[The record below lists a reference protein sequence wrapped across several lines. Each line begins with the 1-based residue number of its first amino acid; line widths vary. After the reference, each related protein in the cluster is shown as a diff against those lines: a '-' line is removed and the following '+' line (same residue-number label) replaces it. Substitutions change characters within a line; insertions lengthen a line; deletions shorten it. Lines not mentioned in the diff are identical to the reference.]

1 MRVCQ
6 LGDDYQGKAHQEV
19 ADHVKQMQER
29 GIIRPSCSPWAAP
42 VVPVRKKDGALRFC
56 VDYHLASG
64 YWQVE
69 VDPKDLPK
77 TAFITRQGL
86 FEFNVLPFGLS
97 NSPKSVGGHTKAKA
111 DQTITS
117 AQTTRRRERGP
128 GFGPSWVFRR
138 SRPPDFPVAVG
149 DVYSSASSGVTE
161 GFRSVVSSASAGLP
175 ASPVLPAAIEGS
187 PTLQISMEAE
197 VSPALTEVSA
207 ADSGGPFGSSAIV
220 REPPLPAGF
229 TVAEEASR
237 SDLSPVGRQLLTPA
251 TTEWGRPRR
260 TRKPPVWFKDYEGT
274 C

>member
-1 MRVCQ
+1 
-6 LGDDYQGKAHQEV
+6 
-19 ADHVKQMQER
+19 MQER

-56 VDYHLASG
+56 VDY
-64 YWQVE
+64 Q
-69 VDPKDLPK
+69 
-77 TAFITRQGL
+77 
-86 FEFNVLPFGLS
+86 
-97 NSPKSVGGHTKAKA
+97 SVGGHTKAKA
-111 DQTITS
+111 DQTITP

-128 GFGPSWVFRR
+128 GFGSSWVFRR

-149 DVYSSASSGVTE
+149 DVYSSASSGVME
-161 GFRSVVSSASAGLP
+161 GFRSVVSSAAVGLP
-175 ASPVLPAAIEGS
+175 ASPVRTAAIEGS
-187 PTLQISMEAE
+187 PTSQISMEAE

-237 SDLSPVGRQLLTPA
+237 SDLSPVGGQLLTPA